1 MVASGAA
8 RRFEPVG
15 SDVSANMRGESLK
28 HYTPVSHAVLLV
40 LVNSTQ
46 VAAHKPLWSDGDK
59 PMHIPNLVTSFAVY
73 RDIEWLD
80 VFRFPGWWVRIH
92 TFFGHG
98 PQLLAAVGVAAATLA
113 FVVGRR

>member
-1 MVASGAA
+1 LGVMSV
-8 RRFEPVG
+8 PTCV
-15 SDVSANMRGESLK
+15 ESLLS
-28 HYTPVSHAVLLV
+28 TIRPCLIGATIAVLLV

-73 RDIEWLD
+73 RDIEWHDL
-80 VFRFPGWWVRIH
+80 FRFPGWWVRIH
-92 TFFGHG
+92 TFFSHG

-113 FVVGRR
+113 FVVGRRIALL